1 MLGVEGAH
9 GHVGHHRAHELAP
22 LDPGGVAV
30 GGAAIDEGDIDVG
43 VGIVGAAAERTGQ
56 EAYLHACLALDV
68 ALQTADETLLFEHSL
83 VEPGSPAL
91 SDDETAGDTHGQH
104 HRQP

>member
-1 MLGVEGAH
+1 MGRG
-9 GHVGHHRAHELAP
+9 GHAGGRP
-22 LDPGGVAV
+22 LCYLRV
-30 GGAAIDEGDIDVG
+30 GGAVW
-43 VGIVGAAAERTGQ
+43 IVGAAAERTGQ